1 MPLKAGFVLF
11 FETQEKSELN
21 KCLKSLGCPFL
32 LPQDELFK
40 VIKDK

>member
-1 MPLKAGFVLF
+1 MPSKAGFVWF

-21 KCLKSLGCPFL
+21 KCLKSLECSYL
-32 LPQDELFK
+32 LPQDELLK